1 MEDAFGKLFGALLVL
16 LAVVFDWPRALAGLL
31 AGFGVRRMGFGY
43 PMVAIVVAVVA
54 IAGLGELIYPLIG
67 RTDGPSWNSFIIGL
81 VSAGATAY
89 GLFRWFSNMIQG

>member
-43 PMVAIVVAVVA
+43 PTVA